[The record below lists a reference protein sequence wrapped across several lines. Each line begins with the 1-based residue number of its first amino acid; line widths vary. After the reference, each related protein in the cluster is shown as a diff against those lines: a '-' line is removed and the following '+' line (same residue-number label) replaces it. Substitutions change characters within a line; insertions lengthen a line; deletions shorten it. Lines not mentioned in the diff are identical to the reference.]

1 MEDQGDEVSKTQRDL
16 ENLILAIEANR
27 VQMQRGLE
35 KSQKLNAAI
44 ESSKSAMKPQLSG
57 EL

>member
-1 MEDQGDEVSKTQRDL
+1 MEDQGEEVSTTQRDL
-16 ENLILAIEANR
+16 ENLILSIEANR

-35 KSQKLNAAI
+35 KSEKLNAAI
-44 ESSKSAMKPQLSG
+44 ESSKSAIKSRLSA